1 MQQHFLKKEKNSW
14 PVLPSGSTSENSLP
28 EPEDDIRGQSLI
40 GGNDIIQKEA
50 QVAFVSEE
58 RSAQLAQLLFKQ
70 TSILPL
76 PLSDVLENHFSDSL
90 PSNREKDGLAVLIS
104 GLYNFAQPTNA

>member
-1 MQQHFLKKEKNSW
+1 M
-14 PVLPSGSTSENSLP
+14 TSYK
-28 EPEDDIRGQSLI
+28 
-40 GGNDIIQKEA
+40 KEA

-70 TSILPL
+70 T
-76 PLSDVLENHFSDSL
+76 LSDVLENHFSDSL